1 MTTAH
6 VQLPLSGTIAG
17 FRRFSVAEYHHLI
30 EIGFLTEDDPVEL
43 IEGYLVMK
51 MPRNPPHDST
61 LYRLST
67 RLTRAVPPGWQVRCQ
82 MAVTLDESEPEPDL
96 ALVQGGDN
104 AFDTSHPGPADIALV
119 VEVADTTLPG
129 DRADKGRIYARAA
142 IPEYWIVNLRDRV
155 VEVYTR
161 PSGPASDPAYAQ
173 RTDHGPGTTLS
184 VSLGGN
190 LVTQLT
196 VDELLP

>member
-1 MTTAH
+1 MTTAQ

-17 FRRFSVAEYHHLI
+17 FRRFSVAEYHQLI

-61 LYRLST
+61 LHRLST

-96 ALVQGGDN
+96 ALVRGGDN
-104 AFDTSHPGPADIALV
+104 AFDTSHPGPSDIALV
-119 VEVADTTLPG
+119 IEVADTTLPG

-142 IPEYWIVNLRDRV
+142 IPEYWIVNLQDRV
-155 VEVYTR
+155 VEAYTR
-161 PSGPASDPAYAQ
+161 PSGPTATPAYAQ
-173 RTDHGPGTTLS
+173 RTTHGTGEVVS
-184 VSLGGN
+184 VILDGN
-190 LVTQLT
+190 VISQLK
-196 VDELLP
+196 VGELFP